1 MWQHCSANDKDNGG
15 NTNQVIKE
23 RRGGDNTDQ
32 LIERVGCNTNY
43 LLKKRAA
50 MIYDMA
56 AH

>member
-32 LIERVGCNTNY
+32 LIERGE
-43 LLKKRAA
+43 KRWQ
-50 MIYDMA
+50 
-56 AH
+56 